1 MKFVLF
7 NFFILSLNT
16 FSQLPLDLKK
26 SACDKSMFPFV
37 DMSVDHLK
45 TIKLKKQLLT
55 LEIGI
60 IENCEFRFNF
70 NTSLSANKDT
80 LLIQYEYKPIIEKD
94 SLTGSTITRELIAM
108 CDCFFD
114 IELAIDSIKSIPSV
128 LLLSKS
134 DYKMHFA
141 TNSPY
146 SQLFKMENN
155 GLPIIPKKFKKREK
169 NYNQLD
175 TNGNKIGIWKSE
187 SDTFIAYTNYIQ
199 SINLETIPFW
209 VIVFNHKNELEYFKV
224 FTKNGQNELSE
235 KELNLLQEKVK
246 SIRKNHWV
254 NQKSIL

>member
-45 TIKLKKQLLT
+45 SVKFKKQLLT

-60 IENCEFRFNF
+60 IENCDFRFSF
-70 NTSLSANKDT
+70 NASLSANTDT
-80 LLIQYEYKPIIEKD
+80 LYIQYEYQPVIEKD
-94 SLTGSTITRELIAM
+94 SLTGSTITGESIAM

-134 DYKMHFA
+134 DNKMHFV

-187 SDTFIAYTNYIQ
+187 NKELIIYTQFIKSTD
-199 SINLETIPFW
+199 LVTLPFW
-209 VIVFNHKNELEYFKV
+209 TIVYNHNNELKYFEV
-224 FTKNGQNELSE
+224 YTKNGQYLLNE
-235 KELNLLQEKVK
+235 KERKLLEEKVK
-246 SIRKNHWV
+246 SIKN
-254 NQKSIL
+254 NE